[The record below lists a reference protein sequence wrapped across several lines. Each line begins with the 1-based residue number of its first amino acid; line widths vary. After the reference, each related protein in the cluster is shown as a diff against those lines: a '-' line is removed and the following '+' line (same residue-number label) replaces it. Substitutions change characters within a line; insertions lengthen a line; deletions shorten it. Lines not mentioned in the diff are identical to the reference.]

1 MQQFALG
8 PTLAHFNFRAS
19 DEETGREMISDISK
33 LIVTGGKW
41 VSLCLI
47 PFPGKWLPN
56 VSQFFCVCST
66 ELLDF
71 ELLSMYINM
80 GGGRADKQFKGNH
93 FSG

>member
-80 GGGRADKQFKGNH
+80 GGQGG
-93 FSG
+93 